1 MAQIACGSCG
11 LRVDATVTHA
21 QSIPTYQVETTV
33 GLEDFVRLC
42 LFVKEQSRQVSGP
55 NDCPYMKRTIEAAI
69 ADHRL

>member
-1 MAQIACGSCG
+1 MAQISCSSCG
-11 LRVDATVTHA
+11 LLVEATVTYA
-21 QSIPTYQVETTV
+21 QSIPSYQMETTV

-42 LFVKEQSRQVSGP
+42 LFVKEQRRRLSGP